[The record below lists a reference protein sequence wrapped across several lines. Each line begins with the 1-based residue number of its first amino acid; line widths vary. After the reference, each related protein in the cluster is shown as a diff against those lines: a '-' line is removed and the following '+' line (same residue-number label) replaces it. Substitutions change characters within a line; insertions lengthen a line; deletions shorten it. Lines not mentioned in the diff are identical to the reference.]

1 MVKNVSSDKSD
12 IGSWLNWF
20 WGLRSTFEDFQFYG
34 VLLELFA
41 ESIAKLQGIHEIF
54 TVSQTF
60 SCSFQSLHVF
70 KFDNFVFWKRVDLVF
85 FSQIDLGI
93 FVLCVLK
100 HGLVFQLI
108 LLLYQEGLLLSLP
121 PHSDRLVRTRRHKKV
136 PNATRLNWPNLS
148 EKSVPHKD
156 LIILVSIP
164 VFDFPVLATAEEVM
178 GWLDELDTSDRIL
191 MGENGLMD
199 VSEIQA
205 PDFDVLV
212 CGAGD

>member
-1 MVKNVSSDKSD
+1 MVKNVSFDKSD

-20 WGLRSTFEDFQFYG
+20 WGLWSTFEDFQFYG
-34 VLLELFA
+34 VLLKLFA
-41 ESIAKLQGIHEIF
+41 ESIAQLQGIHEIF

-60 SCSFQSLHVF
+60 SCSFQSLYIF

-85 FSQIDLGI
+85 FSQVNLGV
-93 FVLCVLK
+93 FVLRVLK

-121 PHSDRLVRTRRHKKV
+121 PHSDRLVRARRHKKV

-148 EKSVPHKD
+148 EKSVPHKN
-156 LIILVSIP
+156 LIILISIP
-164 VFDFPVLATAEEVM
+164 VLDFPVLATTEEVM
-178 GWLDELDTSDRIL
+178 GWLDELDTSYRVL
-191 MGENGLMD
+191 MGDNWLMN

-205 PDFDVLV
+205 PDFDVFI
-212 CGAGD
+212 CRACD